1 MIVVIVRNEAMD
13 LDVQALYY
21 ENPYQTCFTA
31 QVVSCEPVKKGFA
44 VVLRQTAFYPEG
56 GGQPCDLGTLGD
68 AQVLDVATKD
78 GAIVHLC
85 DKALE
90 VGETVEGQ
98 LDWQRRFDM
107 MQLHSG
113 EHVISGI
120 AHQMFGVDN
129 VGFHMG
135 ADMVTIDF
143 NGDLTPEQVSLL
155 EQKSNEAVWANTPVH
170 IFCPTPEALETLD
183 YRSKKALTGQVRLV
197 EFPGSD
203 RCACCGTHVKSTGE
217 IGIIRLFSCG
227 KWKGGVRIELLCGRR
242 CMAYLQEIYDQ
253 NRQISNLLSAKPLET
268 AAAVHRLSDSLTAA
282 KSRIAQLETQSFAQL
297 AKDVAGDQPAI
308 LFAED
313 LTADGVRRLA
323 VAVAETCQNRVS
335 VFSGRDEDGYSYAI
349 SHIGGDLRPWSKSM
363 NQALQGRGG
372 GKPEFVQ
379 GSVKSTKAEIQ
390 QWLNANP

>member
-44 VVLRQTAFYPEG
+44 VVLNQTAFYPEG

-68 AQVLDVATKD
+68 AQVLDVSTKD

-120 AHQMFGVDN
+120 AHQMFGYDN

-143 NGDLTPEQVSLL
+143 NGELTPEQVAEL
-155 EQKSNEAVWANTPVH
+155 EEKSNQAVWANVPIH
-170 IFCPTPEALETLD
+170 IFYPSAEELDALD

-197 EFPGSD
+197 EFPGYD
-203 RCACCGTHVKSTGE
+203 CCACCGTHVASTGE
-217 IGIIRLFSCG
+217 IGIIRLFSCV
-227 KWKGGVRIELLCGRR
+227 KFKGGVRIELLCGRR
-242 CMAYLQEIYDQ
+242 CMAYLQKIYDQ

-268 AAAVHRLSDSLTAA
+268 ATAVSRLLDTASQGKFRITQLEDHYFA
-282 KSRIAQLETQSFAQL
+282 QIAQSFQGGG
-297 AKDVAGDQPAI
+297 DVAVFQDG
-308 LFAED
+308 
-313 LTADGVRRLA
+313 LTPDGVRRLA
-323 VAVAETCQNRVS
+323 GLVAEVCGGKALVC
-335 VFSGRDEDGYSYAI
+335 SGDDEMGYSYAI
-349 SHIGGDLRPWSKSM
+349 AHLGGDLRGLSKAM
-363 NQALQGRGG
+363 NQALNGRGG

-379 GSVKSTKAEIQ
+379 GSFKASKDAI
-390 QWLNANP
+390 LNGFQTL